1 MNTVK
6 IDLESLDLNLN
17 ANQSYTIEVEEG
29 FVDSDFDN
37 TLSDS
42 QTFNYTVQPASTSLT
57 LIDVTPDL
65 GDTNVF
71 LAIVEFV
78 FDDRIRVDSGN
89 FYLYKDTNPD
99 TLILTIPHND
109 SRVNVTDNKIR
120 INVSGVLENTT
131 TYYIISDSNNIEN
144 ILGVS
149 TGITNENTLKWTTG
163 NVEPAPMNV
172 VSTLT
177 LTENIINKVLNS
189 IWFIFLFG

>member
-1 MNTVK
+1 MSYQNS
-6 IDLESLDLNLN
+6 SLFISLYLI
-17 ANQSYTIEVEEG
+17 TIIN
-29 FVDSDFDN
+29 SDFDN

-71 LAIVEFV
+71 IGIVEFV

-131 TYYIISDSNNIEN
+131 TYYMSKNNYRKREQ
-144 ILGVS
+144 
-149 TGITNENTLKWTTG
+149 
-163 NVEPAPMNV
+163 
-172 VSTLT
+172 
-177 LTENIINKVLNS
+177 
-189 IWFIFLFG
+189 